1 MPNLIELFKGYIP
14 LLDEVYKLASL
25 SSDLDGAP
33 ELAREGANVNE
44 LIIPM
49 LEMSGLADYLRNEG
63 YISGDVILK
72 NETVKCNFDRG
83 RMFTVDTLDNA
94 ETAGIAFGR
103 LASEFIKTHVVPE
116 LDAFRFSTYAQK
128 QGISAGEAAN
138 LTTGAQVV
146 EALRAANNKMD
157 EDEVP
162 YEQRHLRITPTLL
175 GLVEDLDTTK
185 SKKVLESFASIKKV
199 PQSRFYTKIQQFD
212 GKSEG
217 QTQGGFK
224 KADDGKNINFLI
236 VHKPAVI
243 QHQKHIAP
251 KVITPE
257 QNQSGDGWKFG
268 YRNVGIADVYKNK
281 LAGIYL
287 HNATT

>member
-1 MPNLIELFKGYIP
+1 MPNLIELFKSYIP

-49 LEMSGLADYLRNEG
+49 LEMSGLANYLRNEG

-103 LASEFIKTHVVPE
+103 LASEFIKVHVVPE
-116 LDAFRFSTYAQK
+116 LDAFRFATYAQK
-128 QGISAGEAAN
+128 EGISAGEAAN

-146 EALRAANNKMD
+146 EALRAANNQMD

-199 PQSRFYTKIQQFD
+199 PQSRFYTKIQQLD

-268 YRNVGIADVYKNK
+268 YRNVGIADVYENK
-281 LAGIYL
+281 RAGIYL

>member
-1 MPNLIELFKGYIP
+1 M
-14 LLDEVYKLASL
+14 
-25 SSDLDGAP
+25 
-33 ELAREGANVNE
+33 
-44 LIIPM
+44 
-49 LEMSGLADYLRNEG
+49 
-63 YISGDVILK
+63 
-72 NETVKCNFDRG
+72 
-83 RMFTVDTLDNA
+83 
-94 ETAGIAFGR
+94 
-103 LASEFIKTHVVPE
+103 
-116 LDAFRFSTYAQK
+116 
-128 QGISAGEAAN
+128 
-138 LTTGAQVV
+138 
-146 EALRAANNKMD
+146 
-157 EDEVP
+157 
-162 YEQRHLRITPTLL
+162 
-175 GLVEDLDTTK
+175 
-185 SKKVLESFASIKKV
+185 LESFASIKKV

-224 KADDGKNINFLI
+224 KADDGKNINFII

>member
-1 MPNLIELFKGYIP
+1 MPNLIELFKSYIP

-44 LIIPM
+44 LIIPT
-49 LEMSGLADYLRNEG
+49 LEMSGLANYLRNEG

-103 LASEFIKTHVVPE
+103 LASEFIKVHVVPE
-116 LDAFRFSTYAQK
+116 LDAFRFATYAQK
-128 QGISAGEAAN
+128 EGISAGEAAN

-199 PQSRFYTKIQQFD
+199 PQSRFYTKIQQLD

-257 QNQSGDGWKFG
+257 QNQSGDGWKCG
-268 YRNVGIADVYKNK
+268 YRNDGIADVYENK
-281 LAGIYL
+281 RAGIYL

>member
-1 MPNLIELFKGYIP
+1 MPNLIELFKSYIP

-49 LEMSGLADYLRNEG
+49 LEMSGLANYLRNEG

-103 LASEFIKTHVVPE
+103 LASEFIKVHVVPE
-116 LDAFRFSTYAQK
+116 LDAFRFATYAQK
-128 QGISAGEAAN
+128 EGISAGEAAN

-199 PQSRFYTKIQQFD
+199 PQSRFYTKIQQLD

-236 VHKPAVI
+236 IHKPAVI

-268 YRNVGIADVYKNK
+268 YRNVGIADVYENK
-281 LAGIYL
+281 AAGIYL
-287 HNATT
+287 HKALA